1 MQALDVPAP
10 HLVIGQEMVGEEYRL
25 GPLQVGVAGH
35 DDPGV
40 EVGQAHPGQAQV
52 GEIIDEALH
61 LLRQVEAHVQGHLVV
76 PAPGGVEFLAHLA
89 RPGGE
94 PGLDGH
100 VDVFQGRVELELAG
114 LDLPADLVK
123 PGHDPVPFRR
133 GDDALLGQHAGV
145 GDGAGDIL
153 AGQTPVK
160 AQGCGEILHR
170 LVGFALETSAP
181 GFLRHTTFLVRF

>member
-10 HLVIGQEMVGEEYRL
+10 HLVIGQEVVGEQYGL

-35 DDPGV
+35 DDALVP
-40 EVGQAHPGQAQV
+40 VGQAHPGQAQV
-52 GEIIDEALH
+52 GEIMDEALH

-76 PAPGGVEFLAHLA
+76 PAPGGVELFAHLA
-89 RPGGE
+89 EPGGE

-100 VDVFQGRVELELAG
+100 VDVFQGRVELELPG
-114 LDLPADLVK
+114 LDLPADLGQ
-123 PGHDPVPFRR
+123 PRHDLLPFRR
-133 GDDALLGQHAGV
+133 GDDALLGQHPGV
-145 GDGAGDIL
+145 GHGAGDIL
-153 AGQTPVK
+153 AGQAPVK

-170 LVGFALETSAP
+170 FVGFALETSAP